1 MYRKSYEI
9 LLRIFQ
15 EKLSRILIIS
25 SSLVIV
31 GGILLLTLN
40 NLQQQSSD
48 ICNEKKEMV
57 IHRNFDERCQ
67 SITNRTISFWEGE
80 NGSYIRDL
88 SNSYI
93 CRITLETKNIES
105 ILTNDFVEVNN
116 RNTVNTIR
124 AWRVLSLKD
133 TKLGDRNIPIKNI
146 KYYYGATKDGKLKV
160 GRLEDFE
167 DENMVASP
175 VWNKTDLVK
184 SYHDK
189 VFKNDN
195 PESATLLTK
204 PYYLTENK
212 DTIRLPK
219 SSASGKYYLISP
231 NGNTLFMYRPLDE
244 TSSYFGFSY
253 NKEQQ
258 RVINDFLKKNNGAY
272 PVMVDNGMFEHF
284 YTPERRPNGNML
296 ENYIPNDFSANPND
310 MHILGET
317 KNPNSAEK

>member
-1 MYRKSYEI
+1 MESVPFTCAVYTDWFSKST
-9 LLRIFQ
+9 LLMKTQ
-15 EKLSRILIIS
+15 EN
-25 SSLVIV
+25 
-31 GGILLLTLN
+31 GIT
-40 NLQQQSSD
+40 
-48 ICNEKKEMV
+48 
-57 IHRNFDERCQ
+57 
-67 SITNRTISFWEGE
+67 ITVRTITDYHWHEYFSLS
-80 NGSYIRDL
+80 GS
-88 SNSYI
+88 
-93 CRITLETKNIES
+93 
-105 ILTNDFVEVNN
+105 LT
-116 RNTVNTIR
+116 
-124 AWRVLSLKD
+124 
-133 TKLGDRNIPIKNI
+133 
-146 KYYYGATKDGKLKV
+146 ATKDGKLKV